1 MISIRRLQ
9 KRFHVSDGVVNAIKS
24 LDLEIAEGEL
34 FVIVGASGSGKTTL
48 LRCIAGLETP
58 DGGEIRIAGKIVF
71 HPTIHRRGYRRNNAS
86 SAWCFNP
93 TPSGLTSPLSRT
105 SLFLSPRAGKA
116 RCRSTNPRLPET
128 N

>member
-9 KRFHVSDGVVNAIKS
+9 KRFHVSDGVVAAIKS

-58 DGGEIRIAGKIVF
+58 DGGEIRIAGKI
-71 HPTIHRRGYRRNNAS
+71 RRNNAS

-116 RCRSTNPRLPET
+116 RRRSTNPHLPDT